1 MKKRILVISTD
12 KIFCSGL
19 RSKLCSDK
27 NQLSFSESFA
37 KIAGDA
43 GSAQYDLIIADL
55 HQFVTEPIVEGSA
68 SECSNSTP
76 IMVMYD
82 ELSVEEKVLL
92 YQAGAS
98 VLLKKSTAIE
108 ICAAQALA
116 LIRLKNDDEIRQ
128 KSYPLI
134 FGTELMIDPSCRT
147 VKVDGKVM
155 DLTKKEYDLLYCFVQ
170 NQRQVLDFEQLYEKV
185 WKESVNLSNY
195 GTVKAHICT
204 LRKKLSHVGKSY
216 IQNIHGVGYRF
227 VPPEY

>member
-1 MKKRILVISTD
+1 MKKRILVMSKD
-12 KIFCSGL
+12 KMFCSSL

-27 NQLSFSESFA
+27 NQFSFSESFVLTA
-37 KIAGDA
+37 DEVA
-43 GSAQYDLIIADL
+43 SAQYDLIITEL
-55 HQFVTEPIVEGSA
+55 HQFGMGSIVEISA
-68 SECSNSTP
+68 SDRSKSTP

-92 YQAGAS
+92 YQVGAS

-195 GTVKAHICT
+195 ETVKAHICT